1 MARNSAA
8 TKRSIARAGDKKK
21 PVVKNVHVVPN
32 NQGWAIRS
40 EGSSRASS
48 RHETQREAVEV
59 GRMIAKKNA
68 TTLVIHS
75 RDGRVK
81 TWDSYRRD
89 PIPPR
94 EPREVLY
101 PIAKPRTAS
110 RNAIKKAVSEA
121 IRQTANKQS

>member
-1 MARNSAA
+1 MSTRRTAFMARNSAA

-59 GRMIAKKNA
+59 GRMIAKKN
-68 TTLVIHS
+68 VFFFSS
-75 RDGRVK
+75 RRRHTRCGRDWSSDVCSS
-81 TWDSYRRD
+81 D
-89 PIPPR
+89 
-94 EPREVLY
+94 
-101 PIAKPRTAS
+101 
-110 RNAIKKAVSEA
+110 
-121 IRQTANKQS
+121 